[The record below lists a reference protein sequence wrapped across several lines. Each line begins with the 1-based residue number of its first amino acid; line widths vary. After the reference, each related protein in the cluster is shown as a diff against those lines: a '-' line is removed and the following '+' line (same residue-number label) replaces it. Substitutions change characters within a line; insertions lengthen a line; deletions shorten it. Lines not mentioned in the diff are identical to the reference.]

1 MGGAAQGAVGG
12 TGQIRTPTIK
22 LKHTPKP
29 PTRKRRHEPGNGYD
43 SEASD
48 REEDPAIEENFIL
61 RMIPGEDCEYLRH
74 VIERRELNTASD
86 VWMKFKEQRKAVLNV
101 RGNLYAALLVDLPCV
116 IEANKTL
123 DKKNIFKVADICQ
136 MLLVTQRIQ
145 HEEAIWDVKF
155 NIADQQF
162 PHGLTP
168 PMQWA
173 RKRRFRKRISNRT
186 IEMVEAEVERLLRE
200 DEKAVESSWALVD
213 AYEDGRGNLADQDE
227 DAEFDLLGNAGYDDE
242 QDAEGEVDHEYEYA
256 PESGHVVEEVEMD
269 EETLVGDLDAALF
282 EAEAEAET
290 SDEDEDEDVAAP
302 EPELDDAAKEKLL
315 QKEKLREEIQDLE
328 DMIASKE
335 VEMEKIENNILRQRV
350 AKTLSGF
357 RDQREMKLAM
367 LEQLGG

>member
-1 MGGAAQGAVGG
+1 
-12 TGQIRTPTIK
+12 
-22 LKHTPKP
+22 
-29 PTRKRRHEPGNGYD
+29 
-43 SEASD
+43 
-48 REEDPAIEENFIL
+48 
-61 RMIPGEDCEYLRH
+61 
-74 VIERRELNTASD
+74 
-86 VWMKFKEQRKAVLNV
+86 
-101 RGNLYAALLVDLPCV
+101 
-116 IEANKTL
+116 
-123 DKKNIFKVADICQ
+123 
-136 MLLVTQRIQ
+136 
-145 HEEAIWDVKF
+145 
-155 NIADQQF
+155 
-162 PHGLTP
+162 
-168 PMQWA
+168 MQWA

-213 AYEDGRGNLADQDE
+213 ADEDGRGNLADQDE

-335 VEMEKIENNILRQRV
+335 TEMEKIENNILRQRV